1 LQSQHYS
8 FVVRVWLEGTYSE
21 QETAMWRG
29 SIERVGSDGRM
40 YFSDFDGITR
50 YIQTQIGVQKPPP
63 PTGWRLGLEHIK
75 NGVQKLW
82 NRLLH
87 QNG

>member
-1 LQSQHYS
+1 MQSQHYS
-8 FVVRVWLEGTYSE
+8 FVVRVWLEGTHSE
-21 QETAMWRG
+21 QETAIWRG

-50 YIQTQIGVQKPPP
+50 YIQTQIGVQNR

-75 NGVQKLW
+75 NGIQKLRK
-82 NRLLH
+82 RLLR